1 MPLTNVTRGSIID
14 VAGVQDTPLKLVT
27 SYKKLKNEQQY
38 DNVSNSKKLVK
49 NFSGVFLQGSI
60 ILGVFFP
67 EVIFSGAL

>member
-14 VAGVQDTPLKLVT
+14 AAGVQDTPLKLVT

-67 EVIFSGAL
+67 EVIFSGPL